1 MDLEPGSGD
10 EEPANPGSPM
20 HPNMDGRNWQ
30 DAAYRAFTTEF
41 DEVVLADTLCDPAE
55 LSRLRLLLDPQLSHH
70 PGVIGRLAHRLPHRL
85 MAQQTRPWDLDLDAG
100 GQSGRATWRDRESTY
115 VS

>member
-41 DEVVLADTLCDPAE
+41 DEVVLADTLCDPKA
-55 LSRLRLLLDPQLSHH
+55 LRRLRMLLDQPLSHLH
-70 PGVIGRLAHRLPHRL
+70 GVIGRLTNRQQRRLL
-85 MAQQTRPWDLDLDAG
+85 
-100 GQSGRATWRDRESTY
+100 GQRNRSWGTELSEGVTA
-115 VS
+115 

>member
-41 DEVVLADTLCDPAE
+41 DEVVLADPLCDPEE
-55 LSRLRLLLDPQLSHH
+55 LRRLRMLLHQQLSHLQ
-70 PGVIGRLAHRLPHRL
+70 GVIGRLAKRLPRRL
-85 MAQQTRPWDLDLDAG
+85 MAPQNPSWDFALDSGVLDAG
-100 GQSGRATWRDRESTY
+100 RLSRVVPHPRSP
-115 VS
+115 